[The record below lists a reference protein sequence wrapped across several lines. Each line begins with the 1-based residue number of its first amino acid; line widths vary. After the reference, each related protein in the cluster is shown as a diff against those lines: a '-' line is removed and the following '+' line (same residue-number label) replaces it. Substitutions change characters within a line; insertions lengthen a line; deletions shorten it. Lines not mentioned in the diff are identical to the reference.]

1 MICQTV
7 AQAAGKNVTLA
18 QGMLRR
24 GARRSDSMVKNAIE
38 DDKDEMSHSEA
49 MEEAADERAL
59 IEGMM

>member
-1 MICQTV
+1 
-7 AQAAGKNVTLA
+7 
-18 QGMLRR
+18 
-24 GARRSDSMVKNAIE
+24 MVRNAIE